1 LEAIFSDFL
10 LQEAENGKLASID
23 KVLKEIKRGNDD
35 LKKWSEEKFLSYF
48 LSTKEK
54 KVIEKYQELM
64 QWAEEQFELG
74 NYTENAKIEFMQEDN
89 ADAWLIAFAMA
100 KNGFTIVTFEKKNKY
115 IKSKIPIP
123 NVCDD
128 FQIEY
133 CDLFEMLEKLK
144 FQL

>member
-1 LEAIFSDFL
+1 
-10 LQEAENGKLASID
+10 
-23 KVLKEIKRGNDD
+23 
-35 LKKWSEEKFLSYF
+35 LSYF

>member
-1 LEAIFSDFL
+1 
-10 LQEAENGKLASID
+10 
-23 KVLKEIKRGNDD
+23 
-35 LKKWSEEKFLSYF
+35 LSYF

-54 KVIEKYQELM
+54 KIIEKYQELM